1 MCIVGGVAGQ
11 CEATGFCSFP
21 DTGCPSGQR
30 YGEFAGAGLAFDC
43 VPPGTVDTE
52 SGSDT
57 ATGSSSTTGSTMTT
71 LATSADSSASGVTT
85 GVTTMTT
92 MTTMTTAA
100 ETGPMSAGGESSSSG
115 MSGVTTDASETS
127 ASESDSAS
135 DTSMIEAPPCADFNF
150 EDAMQAGAMLPD
162 ITIFEDDFTQS
173 CLQGNHADVVFYW
186 VAPAAG
192 MYEFYAD
199 VDPSLGIDVIGG
211 LWDGCDGEELVCDDD
226 GGEVI
231 DSRIV
236 VDAAAGEEFL
246 WVVNAY
252 GTVSAGFEISISPI

>member
-43 VPPGTVDTE
+43 VPQSTADTE

-57 ATGSSSTTGSTMTT
+57 ATGSSSTTGSPMTT
-71 LATSADSSASGVTT
+71 LGTSADSSASGVTT
-85 GVTTMTT
+85 GVTTATT
-92 MTTMTTAA
+92 VA
-100 ETGPMSAGGESSSSG
+100 ETGVMSAGGESSSSG
-115 MSGVTTDASETS
+115 MGMSGVTTSVSSETS

-173 CLQGNHADVVFYW
+173 CLQGSHADVVFYW
-186 VAPAAG
+186 VAPVAG

-199 VDPSLGIDVIGG
+199 VDHTLGIDVVGA

-226 GGEVI
+226 GGDVI

-236 VDAAAGEEFL
+236 VDAAAGEAFL